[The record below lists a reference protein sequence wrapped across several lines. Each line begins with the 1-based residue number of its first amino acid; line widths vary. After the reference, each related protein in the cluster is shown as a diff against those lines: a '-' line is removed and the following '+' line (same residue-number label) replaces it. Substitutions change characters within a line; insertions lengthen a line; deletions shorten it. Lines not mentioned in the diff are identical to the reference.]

1 MKKLPKF
8 IVLCV
13 IESGVIFLIG
23 SLMNLVFAAD
33 INRWGFVVAAATSGI
48 VISFA
53 SAMLFVDSQGKWR
66 SPI

>member
-8 IVLCV
+8 IALCI

-23 SLMNLVFAAD
+23 SLMNLAFDAD
-33 INRWGFVVAAATSGI
+33 INVWGFVVAAATAGI

-53 SAMLFVDSQGKWR
+53 SAMLFIDSHGKWHL
-66 SPI
+66 P